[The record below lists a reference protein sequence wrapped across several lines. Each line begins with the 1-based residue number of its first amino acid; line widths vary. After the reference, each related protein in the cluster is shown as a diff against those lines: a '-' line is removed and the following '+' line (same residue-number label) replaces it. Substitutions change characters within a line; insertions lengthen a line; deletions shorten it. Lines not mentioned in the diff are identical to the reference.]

1 MITLVDA
8 QGRLVEQVLTR
19 ESGLFEL
26 TAPAPGQYGLR
37 ADRIG
42 YASTEA
48 GPFRL
53 AAGDTVALL
62 DPPMTAAVEAV
73 SLEGLEARA
82 DRRCRVRPEEGL
94 AVTRVWEEARKA
106 LAAAAWTQ
114 DRGMYRYE
122 MMGVKRELGRE
133 GRRVLSEDRTF
144 HRGYRRAPFVA
155 LPADSLMRN
164 GFAAFSAN
172 ESVYRAPDAAVL
184 LSDLFLDTHC
194 FKLERDEGRAPGL
207 VGLAFEP
214 VPGRRVA
221 DVAGTLWL
229 DPATAE
235 LQWLDFRYRN
245 LDLPRTL
252 LSANPG
258 GKVSFRALPNGTWIV
273 HSWEIR
279 MPRAG
284 SSLNPLSQRLVT
296 TLDGVTVQGGDVLQ
310 VHGNAGV
317 VLQADVGGRIAGIV
331 FDSLRRGLPGARVF
345 LEGAGAEVLTNREG
359 RFELRH
365 LRPGT
370 YAVNFSHPYLERYGY
385 VAEPFQVDVAE
396 GDETPAQVNFAAPSV
411 SRALARL
418 CRNAEPPSE
427 QALVPGADPM
437 RATGML
443 AGQVTDSL
451 DQPVAGAVVRV
462 VWRGYDVSA
471 EEGGVAALR
480 EGSRGVAV
488 FTDASGR
495 YSACWVP
502 VDTFL
507 DVTALAAPDE
517 ATLNNIRTDIAYH
530 PSDLAAA
537 RQRMVRIS
545 AQDPYLTL
553 DLRVQGR
560 P

>member
-8 QGRLVEQVLTR
+8 QGRLVQQVLTR

-26 TAPAPGQYGLR
+26 TAPAPGRYGLR

-122 MMGVKRELGRE
+122 MMGVKRELDRE

-155 LPADSLMRN
+155 LPADSLMLN

-194 FKLERDEGRAPGL
+194 FKLERDEDRAPGL

-245 LDLPRTL
+245 LDLPGTL
-252 LSANPG
+252 LSADPG

-317 VLQADVGGRIAGIV
+317 VLQADAGGRIAGIV

-396 GDETPAQVNFAAPSV
+396 GDATPAQVNFAAPSV

-418 CRNAEPPSE
+418 CRNAESPSGRD
-427 QALVPGADPM
+427 LTPGADPV
-437 RATGML
+437 RATGVL

-471 EEGGVAALR
+471 EEGGVAILR

-488 FTDASGR
+488 ATDPSGR

-502 VDTFL
+502 VDTPL

-517 ATLNNIRTDIAYH
+517 ATLNNIRTETAYH

-537 RQRMVRIS
+537 QQRTVRIS
-545 AQDPYLTL
+545 AEHPYLTL